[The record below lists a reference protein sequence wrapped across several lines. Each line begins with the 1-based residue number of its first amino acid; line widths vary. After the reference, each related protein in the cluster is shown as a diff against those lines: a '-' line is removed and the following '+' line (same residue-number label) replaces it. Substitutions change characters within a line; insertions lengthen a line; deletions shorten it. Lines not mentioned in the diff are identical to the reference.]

1 MKLFK
6 SDLLELFSE
15 KELLIACKHADMEI
29 LLEPM
34 KDDPKRYEKYVK
46 KLGRLDKKSLV
57 VKNMLP
63 QIARDLYLK
72 GDERY
77 CSALSSALNSL
88 KTIFETACSACDE
101 IDISQIVQ
109 YDEEKLIYLY
119 KVISDNSL
127 EGLPFE
133 LYIIFLKLQGLSLDE
148 DEMVVLDR
156 DISRMIEQKEI
167 QNEYK
172 RETDRLLKK
181 QEKEILAQQ
190 EQEKERIIKEKKK
203 LSKENV
209 ELKSVVDKLNQ
220 QIIDYKQKEESEHK
234 KILAKWDSE
243 AAKEYERKCKEQEQE
258 LSRIYREKLVEINNK
273 IQEENDVKEKQLATE
288 LENIR
293 IKNSDEQ
300 QRLSNEITAL
310 ENQKNMLQDN
320 NDLLYQELVKMQEDL
335 KRYKNIE
342 KEYYENIE
350 QRVYEQKL
358 DDAFIKRFQL
368 GVNTGSQSVTGTPR
382 TQSIEDIYEC
392 KESID
397 ISETIECEPAETI
410 DDFENDLRSNIELY
424 FENAIEISATCVA
437 ALLCQKAFIMDK
449 SIALIL
455 AKCISSITGADLPYC
470 IKIHDAVSANMAEI
484 INKINTQDN
493 KTILIEGVLNKYDE
507 ELFTAICSECKDRC
521 LIFTISDIDNLGLF
535 PKTIY
540 NYAIVVDAERYY
552 TYEASEKLVT
562 AENNTN
568 LLIDEM
574 DLSKCKTYYD
584 RVFRKLVS
592 KRIINK
598 KLSIDFSKILYVYYM
613 IIQSEQMGEVMSTS
627 ILKCC
632 KLDTD
637 QNAESMLVK
646 AGIKR

>member
-1 MKLFK
+1 MKLYK
-6 SDLLELFSE
+6 SDLLELLSE
-15 KELLIACKHADMEI
+15 KELLIACKYADMEI

-46 KLGRLDKKSLV
+46 RLGRLDKKSSLV
-57 VKNMLP
+57 KSMLP
-63 QIARDLYLK
+63 KIARDLYLK

-77 CSALSSALNSL
+77 CSALGYVLNGL
-88 KTIFETACSACDE
+88 KTIFETACSACDD
-101 IDISQIVQ
+101 IDNSQIAQ
-109 YDEEKLIYLY
+109 DDEEKLIHLY
-119 KVISDNSL
+119 KEVSDNSL

-133 LYIIFLKLQGLSLDE
+133 LYIVFLKLKGLALSE
-148 DEMVVLDR
+148 DEMAALDR
-156 DISRMIEQKEI
+156 DISRIIEQKEI

-172 RETDRLLKK
+172 KETDRLLKK

-190 EQEKERIIKEKKK
+190 EQEKDRIIKEKKK
-203 LSKENV
+203 LSKENT
-209 ELKSVVDKLNQ
+209 ELKSTVDELNQ
-220 QIIDYKQKEESEHK
+220 QIIDYKKKEESAHE

-243 AAKEYERKCKEQEQE
+243 AAKEYERKSKEQEQE
-258 LSRIYREKLVEINNK
+258 LSRIYREKIVEINKK
-273 IQEENDVKEKQLATE
+273 IQEENDAKVKQLAEE
-288 LENIR
+288 LEKIR

-300 QRLSNEITAL
+300 QRLSNEIAAL

-320 NDLLYQELVKMQEDL
+320 NDSLYQELTQVQEDL
-335 KRYKNIE
+335 NHYKNIE

-358 DDAFIKRFQL
+358 DDALIKRFRL
-368 GVNTGSQSVTGTPR
+368 FWGTGSQSVTGNVR

-455 AKCISSITGADLPYC
+455 AKCVSSVTGADLPYC
-470 IKIHDAVSANMAEI
+470 IRIHDAASANMAEI
-484 INKINTQDN
+484 IN
-493 KTILIEGVLNKYDE
+493 ILIEGVLNKYDE

-552 TYEASEKLVT
+552 TYESSERLVT

-637 QNAESMLVK
+637 QDAESMLVK